1 MSAGFKEKI
10 EKSRRFEIRRAIRP
24 ARPAVRLRP
33 ALWYHAPVW
42 AARGAAESGTGAAV
56 EASEIMGDESA
67 LAARGADDDRR
78 LVERAQAG
86 DVRAF
91 EALVRRYERWVFTLT
106 LRMLGDR
113 AEAEDAA
120 QEVFLKAYRGLAGFR
135 GDSRF
140 STWLYAI
147 ASRHCLTALAS
158 RARAG
163 ARRDWFGRRGPAAGD
178 DPSERLDR
186 LADDAPRADQLLER
200 RDLAA
205 LVQAELTKLPEDHRL
220 ILILRDIQ
228 GMAYTDIAQ
237 SLQIELGTVRSRLH
251 RARMDLKARLRPHLV
266 ERGEA

>member
-1 MSAGFKEKI
+1 MQG
-10 EKSRRFEIRRAIRP
+10 EIAET
-24 ARPAVRLRP
+24 AKAVDDDVRL
-33 ALWYHAPVW
+33 V
-42 AARGAAESGTGAAV
+42 AR
-56 EASEIMGDESA
+56 
-67 LAARGADDDRR
+67 AR
-78 LVERAQAG
+78 EG

-91 EALVRRYERWVFTLT
+91 EALVRRYERWVFTLA
-106 LRMLGDR
+106 LRMVGER
-113 AEAEDAA
+113 AEAEDIA

-147 ASRHCLTALAS
+147 ASRHCLTVLSA

-163 ARRDWFGRRGPAAGD
+163 ARRDWFGGRGNAAGGDPPD
-178 DPSERLDR
+178 DGVERV
-186 LADDAPRADQLLER
+186 ADDAPRADQLLER
-200 RDLAA
+200 RDLAS
-205 LVQAELTKLPEDHRL
+205 LVQTELTKLPEDHRL

-237 SLQIELGTVRSRLH
+237 ALQIELGTVRSRLH